1 MHDAGHN
8 VPPENERTHP
18 DGQDGPNGPDGP
30 DGRGRGQGKVQ
41 GQAADDTIRLNWREK
56 LVEVGLFGA
65 VIVSGMMIGS
75 FIILFSLIYLHRT
88 LEDFAPGFAE
98 AGSIPF
104 VFLVV
109 LCAAIGNAVSFS
121 CAPYLMRLI
130 FRGYELKDERV
141 DRALERLRTVTGM
154 DIRPDRIYAIKGKTV
169 NAVVAGLFRKAQY
182 IFVTNR
188 LLERMNEGE
197 IMAVLAHE
205 LAHRWHRHMPRFWLV
220 IVLWALGVHVLLWLI
235 DYHAYIETL
244 RESWKLAV
252 YVGVNFVYIYL
263 LMFLVLFPLSRRH
276 EYQAD
281 ATAAR
286 WVGVSRYKQFL
297 YRLHQLNDRLKP
309 PRKVLAKLGTH
320 PTLQERVEH
329 VGRLE

>member
-75 FIILFSLIYLHRT
+75 FIILFSLVYLHRT

-154 DIRPDRIYAIKGKTV
+154 DNQARQDLRHKGQDGQRRGGRGLLPQGTV
-169 NAVVAGLFRKAQY
+169 HLRYQQAPGAD
-182 IFVTNR
+182 
-188 LLERMNEGE
+188 ERRGD
-197 IMAVLAHE
+197 HGGPG
-205 LAHRWHRHMPRFWLV
+205 PRT
-220 IVLWALGVHVLLWLI
+220 G
-235 DYHAYIETL
+235 
-244 RESWKLAV
+244 
-252 YVGVNFVYIYL
+252 
-263 LMFLVLFPLSRRH
+263 P
-276 EYQAD
+276 
-281 ATAAR
+281 
-286 WVGVSRYKQFL
+286 
-297 YRLHQLNDRLKP
+297 
-309 PRKVLAKLGTH
+309 
-320 PTLQERVEH
+320 
-329 VGRLE
+329 